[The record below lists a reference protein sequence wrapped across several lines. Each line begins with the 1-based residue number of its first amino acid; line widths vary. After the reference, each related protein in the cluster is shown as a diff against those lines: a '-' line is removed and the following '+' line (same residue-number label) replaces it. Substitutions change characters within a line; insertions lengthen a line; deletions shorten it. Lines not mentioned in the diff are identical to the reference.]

1 MLANGNP
8 ASAESR
14 DGEEKGHKGKQ
25 YLHAVLKSFSSS
37 VSSFKFWQHGTVYGV
52 RKTVVLHCKRI
63 IDSTHYRLRVDMWQK
78 TAYIGLVEV

>member
-1 MLANGNP
+1 MCLVSEVTYNKLLSFTAIVMPGEMLANGNP

-37 VSSFKFWQHGTVYGV
+37 VSSFKF
-52 RKTVVLHCKRI
+52 
-63 IDSTHYRLRVDMWQK
+63 
-78 TAYIGLVEV
+78 

>member
-1 MLANGNP
+1 MPGEMLANGNP

-37 VSSFKFWQHGTVYGV
+37 VSSFKF
-52 RKTVVLHCKRI
+52 
-63 IDSTHYRLRVDMWQK
+63 
-78 TAYIGLVEV
+78 